1 MVSRMKNVKKRTAL
15 DQISGREFPLDELVS
30 ASFVREPI
38 LGLLRKDRPDWDPD
52 GYISVVELNR
62 LRHEH
67 IERMLKKERGEM
79 THLER
84 EVLKSL
90 QDAEFVSRNIE
101 TDIEEHLTIG
111 QRVADRVAE
120 FGGSWGFIIAFFTFF
135 LVWILLNVYV
145 LVGRPFD
152 PYPFI
157 LLNLI
162 LSCIA
167 AIQAPV
173 IMMSQNRKEDK
184 DRTRSEHDYQVNLK
198 AEIEIKQLHEKLDH
212 IIIHHN
218 RRILE
223 IQQIQID
230 LLDDIIDKLHG
241 SGAEKK

>member
-1 MVSRMKNVKKRTAL
+1 MRKIKRRTGTC
-15 DQISGREFPLDELVS
+15 QISGREFPMDELVP
-30 ASFVREPI
+30 ASIVREPI
-38 LGLLRKDRPDWDPD
+38 LGLVKKNHPDWDPN
-52 GYISVVELNR
+52 GYISVAELNR

-67 IERMLKKERGEM
+67 VRRMLVKEKGEM

-90 QDAEFVSRNIE
+90 ADAEIFSRNIE
-101 TDIEEHLTIG
+101 RDIEERLTLG

-120 FGGSWGFIIAFFTFF
+120 FGGSWGFITSFFVFF
-135 LVWILLNVYV
+135 MIWILLNVLV
-145 LVGRPFD
+145 LVHRPFD

-184 DRTRSEHDYQVNLK
+184 DRARSEHDYQVNLM
-198 AEIEIKQLHEKLDH
+198 AEIEIKQLHEKIDH

-230 LLDDIIDKLHG
+230 LLDEIIDTLHNKA
-241 SGAEKK
+241 SGKK

>member
-1 MVSRMKNVKKRTAL
+1 MNKNRKKRTAVC
-15 DQISGREFPLDELVS
+15 QITHREYPMEELVP
-30 ASFVREPI
+30 ASLISQASLDLVKEQH
-38 LGLLRKDRPDWDPD
+38 PDWDPN
-52 GYISVVELNR
+52 GYISIVELNR

-67 IERMLKKERGEM
+67 VQRMLEKEKGEM

-84 EVLKSL
+84 EVLKSIKNAQIL
-90 QDAEFVSRNIE
+90 SRNVE
-101 TDIEEHLTIG
+101 KDIQERYTLG

-120 FGGSWGFIIAFFTFF
+120 FGGSWGFIIAFFVFF
-135 LVWILLNVYV
+135 MVWILINIAV
-145 LVGRPFD
+145 LVQKPFD

-162 LSCIA
+162 LSCLA

-173 IMMSQNRKEDK
+173 IMMSQNRKEAK
-184 DRTRSEHDYQVNLK
+184 DRTRSENDYQVNLK

-223 IQQIQID
+223 LQQLQVD
-230 LLDDIIDKLHG
+230 LLDEIIDTLHENG
-241 SGAEKK
+241 SKRK